1 MNLEEPALDTCF
13 RTATDLE
20 LNRVPDGAMVYQKS
34 RERVHFLNTTALV
47 VFELC
52 GADKNLGEIQ
62 NFITEAFGLPTPPE
76 EEVRACLKSL
86 LDEGLVET
94 VPCPRSLSA
103 P

>member
-1 MNLEEPALDTCF
+1 
-13 RTATDLE
+13 
-20 LNRVPDGAMVYQKS
+20 MVYQKS
-34 RERVHFLNTTALV
+34 SERVHFLNTTALV

-52 GADKNLGEIQ
+52 GAGKNLGEIQ
-62 NFITEAFGLPTPPE
+62 NFITEAFGLSAAPD

-94 VPCPRSLSA
+94 EPCQPSSSE

>member
-1 MNLEEPALDTCF
+1 
-13 RTATDLE
+13 
-20 LNRVPDGAMVYQKS
+20 MVYQKS

-52 GADKNLGEIQ
+52 GLGESVDEIQ
-62 NFITEAFGLPTPPE
+62 NFMTEAFGLSTPPH

-94 VPCPRSLSA
+94 GPCLPSSYAR
-103 P
+103 

>member
-1 MNLEEPALDTCF
+1 MEEPDRPETCF
-13 RTATDLE
+13 RQAGELE

-52 GADKNLGEIQ
+52 GAGKTPTEIQ
-62 NFITEAFGLPTPPE
+62 NFITEAFGLSTVPQ
-76 EEVRACLKSL
+76 EEVHACLKSL

-94 VPCPRSLSA
+94 APCLPSSSA